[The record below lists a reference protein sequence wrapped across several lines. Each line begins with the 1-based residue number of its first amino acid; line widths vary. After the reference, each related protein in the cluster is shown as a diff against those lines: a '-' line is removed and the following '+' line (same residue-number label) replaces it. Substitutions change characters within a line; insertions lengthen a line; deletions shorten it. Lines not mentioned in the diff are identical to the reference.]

1 MDALVKIM
9 LVDDEQFVLERI
21 QKTVSW
27 EQMGM
32 ELTGC
37 CTNAMEALDHMIN
50 EMPDILITDIKMP
63 VVGGLE
69 LIAKTKQMNPSIE
82 CVVLSG
88 YAEFDLA
95 RDAMQQGVKH
105 YLLKPFSKAEFEAV
119 LEKTRSQILD
129 RRQEQILKLE
139 KRTEIVEKI
148 AWELQLLK
156 ENYERVDAWKIQ
168 TLMKAYP
175 DLSMLRS
182 AVIYLLVKSPEINRA
197 PAEYISGLFAAG
209 QDIYVT
215 AAKAL
220 NELFCEEVNESLL
233 VRKIKEYTKNHY
245 GDESLNLQLIADR
258 VVHLGVKYTGRCFLK
273 ETGCKYSE
281 YLLRI
286 RMEKAKEML
295 KSQDGYR
302 VEHIAETIGLGH
314 DVPYF
319 YQLFKKYTGVTPK
332 EYRSDLF

>member
-1 MDALVKIM
+1 M
-9 LVDDEQFVLERI
+9 LVDDEQFVLEQIRKI
-21 QKTVSW
+21 VAW
-27 EQMGM
+27 EKMGL
-32 ELTGC
+32 ELIGC
-37 CTNAMEALDHMIN
+37 CTNAVEALDYMIN

-63 VVGGLE
+63 VVDGLE
-69 LIAKTKQMNPSIE
+69 LIAKTKQMNPLIE

-95 RDAMQQGVKH
+95 RSAMEQGVKH

-119 LEKTRSQILD
+119 LEKIRGHILEG
-129 RRQEQILKLE
+129 RQEQVLKLE

-148 AWELQLLK
+148 AWELQILK
-156 ENYERVDAWKIQ
+156 ENYRQVDARQ
-168 TLMKAYP
+168 VQAMMKVYP

-182 AVIYLLVKSPEINRA
+182 AVIYLLANTLELNKARS
-197 PAEYISGLFAAG
+197 EYISGLFAAG
-209 QDIYVT
+209 QDIYN
-215 AAKAL
+215 AAAQAL

-233 VRKIKEYTKNHY
+233 VRKVKEYTRQHY
-245 GDESLNLQLIADR
+245 QDEGLNLQLIADQ

-295 KSQDGYR
+295 KSQEGYR
-302 VEHIAETIGLGH
+302 VEHIAEQIGLGH
-314 DVPYF
+314 DVSYF

-332 EYRSDLF
+332 MYKAQ